1 MTNKDIVEF
10 YDALK
15 MLAKEKG
22 IDVEYLLD
30 RIRNAIIV
38 AVKKD
43 FGGNENIFV
52 VMNPETNEFS
62 VTIRK
67 AVVEEV
73 TNPDEELT
81 LDQAE

>member
-38 AVKKD
+38 AVSRAKQEDLRVRLRQLEEIWDEYDVYEKQ
-43 FGGNENIFV
+43 
-52 VMNPETNEFS
+52 
-62 VTIRK
+62 
-67 AVVEEV
+67 VEK
-73 TNPDEELT
+73 
-81 LDQAE
+81 